1 MTVGSFF
8 KSADGSYHL
17 WSFVTY
23 FPWQTTEKAL
33 KKHTH
38 THTHTI
44 VPILGSF
51 HTNYITFRNVEFK
64 KKKSIFFFSNIYIS
78 NYLFI
83 YLLGLGEGTYHI
95 VFSGMF
101 LFVKMKNV
109 KIIELNY
116 LTNMCVWSCQR
127 FYGMCREFW
136 DKLALPQQAS
146 LMMCCFG
153 LIPVLGGGGI

>member
-1 MTVGSFF
+1 MGVN
-8 KSADGSYHL
+8 HI

-38 THTHTI
+38 THTPLYLSLAASTLI
-44 VPILGSF
+44 ILLSEML
-51 HTNYITFRNVEFK
+51 NFK
-64 KKKSIFFFSNIYIS
+64 KKNQSFFFSNIYIS